1 MPGGLLSGM
10 RVVEVA
16 HATTEHAGRTLA
28 ELGAEVYLVEPPG
41 GSPTRARRP
50 YAATSDPSRRSIPFL
65 ARNAGKR
72 SVVIDA
78 ACADDRAAFQ
88 ALAAAVDILIAPAG
102 ALLLDPLPPVSGPV
116 VLIDDEGL
124 GTSSIVA
131 FAAGCGM
138 SSSGWPHQPPCNAP
152 SWLALDGAG
161 IYAAGLALTGVWM
174 TRQGL
179 EPPRYTVSLREAAVA
194 GLTPWTR
201 PLMSHGLTAAGQ
213 GVSPARLGAG
223 PYPIYQCLDGHVRVL
238 TGTPRQWQAWRT
250 LLGEPAV
257 LMSEEWESAQYRAQH
272 FEALF
277 AISSEITR
285 ERKRDDLFREG
296 QRLGLTITPVLGPA
310 DFPTDPHVRERG
322 VFHPVTDPD
331 LGEVQMM
338 RAPYTFPG
346 TALDYLPE
354 PAPALGADTGEA
366 RSVSRGEVPTPA
378 GRPTPGTHTAGTPAS
393 RSQVSRPVTRAANST
408 YLSATA
414 AQPLRGI
421 RVLDLG
427 VGAVV
432 PELASLMALLGAEV
446 IKVESRRYVDF
457 LRRAGGGTGDY
468 NASPTFNQLNLGVLS
483 AAIDM
488 STEAGRETVRRL
500 VAHCDIVMENMR
512 GDVVPGWGLDYE
524 HAREIRPDIIY
535 LSSQGLGEG
544 VYNGFQT
551 FGPNLQAFSGVTAM
565 WAHPDDPYPVGTTLN
580 HPDHLAGKQMLAP
593 LLAALL
599 RREQTG
605 EGVFIDG
612 AQFEFAAALIAEK
625 FLQEQLLPGATVPLG
640 NRSLDDA
647 PHGCYPCREDDTW
660 CAVAVSDDD
669 QWARFRAAVA
679 EEWVADPRFATAE
692 SRLLHV
698 EELDCYVANWTRQ
711 RTAAEVEACMRAAGV
726 PASRVVTGPD
736 LERCEADHH
745 GGLFG
750 ALSHPSI
757 GCKWY
762 TGLPFTEATTGRPAL
777 RRPPLLGEHTE
788 YVLYDILGLSGAEVS
803 DLMASGATGH

>member
-1 MPGGLLSGM
+1 MPEGLLSGL

-41 GSPTRARRP
+41 GSPTRERRP

-65 ARNAGKR
+65 ARNAGKK
-72 SVVIDA
+72 SVVFDA
-78 ACADDRAAFQ
+78 ACENDRAAFQ
-88 ALAAAVDILIAPAG
+88 ALVAGADALIAPAD
-102 ALLLDPLPPVSGPV
+102 APLLDRLPPIPGPV
-116 VLIDDEGL
+116 VLIDDDGL

-152 SWLALDGAG
+152 SWLALDDAG
-161 IYAAGLALTGVWM
+161 IYAAGLALTGIWM
-174 TRQGL
+174 MRQGL

-223 PYPIYQCLDGHVRVL
+223 PYPIYQCLDGYVRVL

-250 LLGEPAV
+250 LLGDPAA
-257 LMSEEWESAQYRAQH
+257 LMGEEWESAQYRAQN
-272 FEALF
+272 FDALF
-277 AISSEITR
+277 LISSEITR
-285 ERKRDDLFREG
+285 ERERDDLFREG
-296 QRLGLTITPVLGPA
+296 QHLGLTITPVLGPA
-310 DFPTDPHVRERG
+310 DFPTDAHVRERA
-322 VFHPVTDPD
+322 VFYPLTDLD

-338 RAPYTFPG
+338 RPPYRFPG
-346 TALDYLPE
+346 TSLDHQ
-354 PAPALGADTGEA
+354 PAPAPSLGAHTAEA
-366 RSVSRGEVPTPA
+366 RSISSGE
-378 GRPTPGTHTAGTPAS
+378 G
-393 RSQVSRPVTRAANST
+393 VTRIGRST
-408 YLSATA
+408 RGPHSGGIPAPLSHGTQPATQTASATHWNA
-414 AQPLRGI
+414 TTAQPLRGI
-421 RVLDLG
+421 RVLELG

-446 IKVESRRYVDF
+446 IKIESRRYVDF
-457 LRRAGGGTGDY
+457 LRRSGGGIGDP

-488 STEAGRETVRRL
+488 STEAGREVVRRL
-500 VAHCDIVMENMR
+500 VPYCDIVMENMR

-524 HAREIRPDIIY
+524 QVRRIRTDIIY
-535 LSSQGLGEG
+535 LSSQGLGDG

-565 WAHPDDPYPVGTTLN
+565 WAHPNDPYPVGATLN
-580 HPDHLAGKQMLAP
+580 HPDHLAGKQMLTP

-612 AQFEFAAALIAEK
+612 AQFEFAASLIADK
-625 FLQEQLLPGATVPLG
+625 FLQEQLLPGTAVPTG
-640 NRSLDDA
+640 NRSVDEA
-647 PHGCYPCREDDTW
+647 PHGCYPCRDHDTW
-660 CAVAVSDDD
+660 CALAVGDDA
-669 QWARFRAAVA
+669 QWTCFRAVVA

-692 SRLLHV
+692 RRLVHV
-698 EELDCYVANWTRQ
+698 EDLDRHVADWTRQ
-711 RTAAEVEACMRAAGV
+711 RTAPEVEALLRAGGV

-745 GGLFG
+745 GGLFA
-750 ALSHPSI
+750 ALSHPNI

-762 TGLPFTEATTGRPAL
+762 TGLPFTEEATGRPAV
-777 RRPPLLGEHTE
+777 RRSPLLGEHTE

-803 DLMASGATGH
+803 QLMDSGAAGH